1 MIMAD
6 HPDPVRMLLT
16 GHADIDAV
24 IDAINKGRIYKYIS
38 KPWNE
43 PELKRLVEEASALY
57 RRRAQ
62 STARTA
68 SYGKNLASLREAL
81 AAMKEECQAHADLGG
96 DAKASWTATLDRA
109 IRWIEQPD
117 SEF

>member
-1 MIMAD
+1 MCIRD
-6 HPDPVRMLLT
+6 R
-16 GHADIDAV
+16 
-24 IDAINKGRIYKYIS
+24 GRIYKYIS

-57 RRRAQ
+57 RRRAK

-81 AAMKEECQAHADLGG
+81 AAMKDECQTHVNLEG
-96 DAKASWTATLDRA
+96 DAKASWIATLDRA

>member
-1 MIMAD
+1 MSRRS
-6 HPDPVRMLLT
+6 HRKRFGCFKSTP
-16 GHADIDAV
+16 
-24 IDAINKGRIYKYIS
+24 S
-38 KPWNE
+38 KS
-43 PELKRLVEEASALY
+43 KRLVEEASALY
-57 RRRAQ
+57 RRRAK

-81 AAMKEECQAHADLGG
+81 AAMKDECQTHVNLEG
-96 DAKASWTATLDRA
+96 DAKASWIATLDRA